1 MDGRGD
7 GLGRDRRARLRL
19 SRDNYVMGII
29 GGGFFALAVLALWA
43 YCIFDV
49 ISTDEALMRN
59 MPKVLWL
66 IVVIVLPT
74 VGSVAWLLLGR
85 PEGAGLR
92 PGDTSRYSPPRARP
106 RPIAPDDDPA
116 FLARLDDEAKRLK
129 AWEDD
134 LKRREDELR
143 RRDDGDAG
151 QERP

>member
-1 MDGRGD
+1 
-7 GLGRDRRARLRL
+7 
-19 SRDNYVMGII
+19 MGYI

-59 MPKVLWL
+59 MPKVMWL
-66 IVVIVLPT
+66 IVVIILPT
-74 VGSVAWLLLGR
+74 VGSIAWLLLGR

-92 PGDTSRYSPPRARP
+92 PGDTSTYRPPSRP
-106 RPIAPDDDPA
+106 RPAEPRSLAPDDDPA

-134 LKRREDELR
+134 LKRREDDLR
-143 RRDDGDAG
+143 RRDEGEDG
-151 QERP
+151 QTT

>member
-1 MDGRGD
+1 MA
-7 GLGRDRRARLRL
+7 GLKAIGSRL
-19 SRDNYVMGII
+19 SCMGYL
-29 GGGFFALAVLALWA
+29 GGGLVGVALIALWA

-85 PEGAGLR
+85 PLGAGLR
-92 PGDTSRYSPPRARP
+92 PGDTSTYSPPRSRP
-106 RPIAPDDDPA
+106 RPLAPDDDPQ
-116 FLARLDDEAKRLK
+116 FLARLDDETKRLK

-134 LKRREDELR
+134 LKRREDDLR
-143 RRDDGDAG
+143 RRDEGNGEDA
-151 QERP
+151 

>member
-1 MDGRGD
+1 MG
-7 GLGRDRRARLRL
+7 
-19 SRDNYVMGII
+19 YV
-29 GGGFFALAVLALWA
+29 GGGLVGIALIALWA

-66 IVVIVLPT
+66 IVVIILPT

-92 PGDTSRYSPPRARP
+92 PGDTSTYTPPKLRP
-106 RPIAPDDDPA
+106 RSRPLAPDDDPA
-116 FLARLDDEAKRLK
+116 FLAGLDEETKRLK

-134 LKRREDELR
+134 LKRREDDLR
-143 RRDDGDAG
+143 RREDGD
-151 QERP
+151 ESP